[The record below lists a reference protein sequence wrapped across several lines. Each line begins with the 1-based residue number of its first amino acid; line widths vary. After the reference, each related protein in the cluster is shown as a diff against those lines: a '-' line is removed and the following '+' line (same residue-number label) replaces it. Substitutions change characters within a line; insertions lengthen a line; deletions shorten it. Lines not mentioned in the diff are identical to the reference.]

1 MVLQFYDIFDIQV
14 TLPSAGDHRR
24 WGRHRKTPCD
34 QQLKKCDLISF
45 QLNSPQFG
53 VCAVLFPI
61 HRSRWFGWFSASKF
75 CKNAGADD
83 VCRRSVGGGNIP
95 ESGAALQAPFQSW
108 KTQGNNPRI
117 GNFIHN
123 QIIVM
128 SMCVHLILIDSEPPQ
143 WTSWSCRQ
151 WSCSGQNLGKQRSNG
166 WVEARA
172 VYTKLQ
178 WHIEACNF
186 CTYSLLV
193 CWPFPAFPSF
203 FVAGFHDAN
212 RLKRHW
218 RCINLWDWNTLMNLD
233 ALCISLYPIIL
244 LPGSIAQS
252 RSSQELLG
260 LVNDPRQLGMWNQS
274 TPGCDPRRGAEWW
287 TLSWFMANTDERVYM
302 YR

>member
-1 MVLQFYDIFDIQV
+1 MVLQFYDIFYIQV

-53 VCAVLFPI
+53 VCDVLFPI

-95 ESGAALQAPFQSW
+95 KAVQRFRHPSKAERRKVTIPELVILFTI
-108 KTQGNNPRI
+108 K
-117 GNFIHN
+117 
-123 QIIVM
+123 IVM
-128 SMCVHLILIDSEPPQ
+128 CIHLILIDSEPPQ

-186 CTYSLLV
+186 CTVFWCVGLSLPFQPFCGRLSRCESVEEALEVHKLV
-193 CWPFPAFPSF
+193 
-203 FVAGFHDAN
+203 
-212 RLKRHW
+212 RLKHFDELG
-218 RCINLWDWNTLMNLD
+218 CTLYIFVSYHF
-233 ALCISLYPIIL
+233 ASGKCC
-244 LPGSIAQS
+244 
-252 RSSQELLG
+252 
-260 LVNDPRQLGMWNQS
+260 
-274 TPGCDPRRGAEWW
+274 TK
-287 TLSWFMANTDERVYM
+287 
-302 YR
+302 

>member
-1 MVLQFYDIFDIQV
+1 MARCNWPTIIIMVCVWHAFLHGWIGLSIFGLPASWFYMVLQFYDIFYIQV

-53 VCAVLFPI
+53 VCDVLFPI

-123 QIIVM
+123 QNSHVYSFDSDWFWTPAVDLM
-128 SMCVHLILIDSEPPQ
+128 VLPPVILFWAKP
-143 WTSWSCRQ
+143 
-151 WSCSGQNLGKQRSNG
+151 GQTALERLGGGKGCLHQAAMTYRS
-166 WVEARA
+166 
-172 VYTKLQ
+172 LQ
-178 WHIEACNF
+178 F
-186 CTYSLLV
+186 LYSLLV
-193 CWPFPAFPSF
+193 CWPFPTFSAFLWQAF
-203 FVAGFHDAN
+203 TMRIG
-212 RLKRHW
+212 W
-218 RCINLWDWNTLMNLD
+218 RGI
-233 ALCISLYPIIL
+233 
-244 LPGSIAQS
+244 G
-252 RSSQELLG
+252 
-260 LVNDPRQLGMWNQS
+260 
-274 TPGCDPRRGAEWW
+274 GA
-287 TLSWFMANTDERVYM
+287 
-302 YR
+302 

>member
-1 MVLQFYDIFDIQV
+1 MQLPQYRVASPVRMARCNWPTIIIMVCVWYAFLHGWIGLSIFGLPASWFYMVLQFYDIFYFYIQV

-53 VCAVLFPI
+53 VCDVLFPI

-123 QIIVM
+123 QNSHVYSFDSDWFWTPAVDLM
-128 SMCVHLILIDSEPPQ
+128 VLPPVILFWAKP
-143 WTSWSCRQ
+143 
-151 WSCSGQNLGKQRSNG
+151 GQTALERLGGGKGCLHQAAMTYRS
-166 WVEARA
+166 
-172 VYTKLQ
+172 LQ
-178 WHIEACNF
+178 F
-186 CTYSLLV
+186 LYSLLV
-193 CWPFPAFPSF
+193 CWPFPTFSAFLWQAF
-203 FVAGFHDAN
+203 TMRIG
-212 RLKRHW
+212 W
-218 RCINLWDWNTLMNLD
+218 RGI
-233 ALCISLYPIIL
+233 
-244 LPGSIAQS
+244 G
-252 RSSQELLG
+252 
-260 LVNDPRQLGMWNQS
+260 
-274 TPGCDPRRGAEWW
+274 GA
-287 TLSWFMANTDERVYM
+287 
-302 YR
+302 